1 VAVNEQDIIQ
11 KIRSGSIAGQPT
23 SRNLESDRLEQGAT
37 ISGAPAATRVE
48 SIDSPIEALRAG
60 VVSGARNIAAQ
71 NKNFRATI
79 ATLRGNDEDA
89 ANFLKEGDRLED
101 QAAIPL
107 AGMESFEEFLNEP
120 TASGFFKQ
128 FASATGQF
136 IPSLAASLTE
146 AVIVGGIVAGGTF
159 LSGGTATPGLIAG
172 AGALQTA
179 GRQGL
184 KRIPT
189 NLQRRRPNVTKEQA
203 EELLNK
209 QYKNSLAESKG
220 KELPFTFNPKELE
233 DLNDIYAQL
242 RSQKRN
248 LRFTQGALAGAYS
261 QEQRMGTGIAFSD
274 YVDQDMRSPEDAI
287 KALGQGQ
294 VFGAIGLGAEAATAV
309 AIGKRLRQG
318 GQLRK
323 STGADPFTPDLRP
336 TSTFFGDLGTGVA
349 VTSVA
354 EGIAEGLQEELSIQQ
369 KTSID
374 DTYTKAN
381 ARVDRLN
388 ALFAGFFGGVGVG
401 AGLGAGTGAMNKLR
415 EYTNRGVAETD
426 GIRMFKERFAENE
439 LGKIMKERASA
450 LEAQFAFL
458 ANVGSNKDSAFIDID
473 SKNEANLKKLENL
486 VPNAI
491 SVATAKGAF
500 FTTDQVKAQEFQ
512 NLVNVYPFNTEIQ
525 DQWLAE
531 RGLGYSRSR
540 QMGDDMVVGIF
551 DTQTQE
557 FVHYQSTSSTFE
569 NDFQKAKAKMQEIL
583 GTADPK
589 RYKIISQSLAEH
601 REYRKKGL
609 TDTSTTPFDVVRQAF
624 QETENM
630 GTDQDE
636 TINESDRG
644 VQDIEVGANVLD
656 LQEGKATSAVKSELT
671 NYIQNDYKLPIN
683 YDDLVF
689 FVKEGKKLAT
699 GKIKNKGQARAQ
711 VRKADPKVRAR
722 LSSIYNDLV
731 KAEQLAGPLQG
742 VDRDYLARVAK
753 KPFEEMSS
761 LLDEI
766 VAAGANVQ
774 PQDAISSSMD
784 RLSEEGGDINSIP
797 LVGVTEILKRT
808 NVKTAEAADQAGVR
822 APVAEADPLVMKR
835 FGSGTVENPYVDP
848 KTGKA
853 FRISKTDPKATPEQV
868 EGLNQYVQNT
878 LKQEFNTQKP
888 FLSKSA
894 VENFERRAKEEESN
908 TEGVGFVRFV
918 DRRDIKALRNASK
931 KGDVFE
937 APQRP
942 DTDKNRGYVIIR
954 MQPEEK
960 EFQQATR
967 RNISEFRNIREDL
980 VTRVAQAK
988 ERTKGGNYQTP
999 IYFKVKDLKAGLSES
1014 VPAGN
1019 IDISVLLEGIT
1030 TITRRTGRRDV
1041 VELADTSAQRVAAL
1055 LDAITLLPEQGFRLE
1070 YYPNTVKVN
1079 TPYTEITGDNI
1090 QDIMTSPAGASIL
1103 KVKLSDDPKI
1113 VEQQLVELEQKF
1125 GLTNLAYAPGRI
1137 TTESFA
1143 QIETPFLEFQE
1154 LRSKNSNLEK
1164 RSKETAENQAL
1175 IAPFVQD
1182 LEANNIS
1189 EMSLDE
1195 LTALKEKV
1203 ENVIAIRYPAPFVG
1217 EGLMREARTRTEV
1230 ETKAKELFTELSQQ
1244 DKTYLNFLR
1253 PISGVISSIEAQDIR
1268 NNPGELRN
1276 FDRPLGQPSTTSIA
1290 FVDPGGD
1297 AVVRDVTSNVPV
1309 RYKPNQV
1316 FRGTGG
1322 TIDTKAKIGTYAD
1335 DIQTIAQER
1344 QTEFLE
1350 DSGLFQ
1356 TDDPT
1361 MGTPVDTSAV
1371 KMDINDRAL
1380 FESYQA
1386 QDGVEYRGR
1395 DKYAELS
1402 RLIRNDSTKPTFK
1415 NNLKYQ
1421 NGTAFLLQ
1429 DVLKQ
1434 RQDAV
1439 SPPPTR
1445 AKLPFRKQILTG
1457 LTTAARQLGLETNLK
1472 VITAEETFNDSQLPA
1487 SVRNTIDETNF
1498 EAKRQE
1504 LLDNPNAGA
1513 MTLQYKHFDIIMM
1526 KTGGQVNEGAYYT
1539 AYLKELGNSFTFQ
1552 EIEKSLKVPAVRK
1565 KLLEAY
1571 NKIRESDNAP
1581 ATYTDDETGFNNF
1594 LADQNAIAIREKLG
1608 LDVDGT
1614 TYSNLNT
1621 PAKAWFKRLAKS
1633 QEKLYKKLNPAQRKR
1648 FEINETFDEYAEDL
1662 QDTLRNP
1669 ANQEV
1674 PYQVKAK
1681 IESQI
1686 ESILGPET
1694 FTDKQLRKSLEQ
1706 TRKILTTK
1714 NMPKFIRQIFLTSD
1728 TRLRHFG
1735 PPGEAV
1741 ANFLYQEP
1749 RSVSATGRA
1758 GIMTLKTRRANKM
1771 LNDVAKVLGVK
1782 DGWFYSSFNAEQKAI
1797 LEEAADDTIDTK
1809 DLTNPQAAQVRDY
1822 LTAIYKELNLDKY
1835 DVDFRKNFF
1844 PRVIA
1849 IAEIASDE
1857 GKQQKLKEL
1866 LKQAN
1871 PTVKDTEINK
1881 AVTNLINKNNG
1892 DIEFTAQEE
1901 IDIGMMK
1908 ERKPLFKNITNKQLI
1923 DAKLV
1928 DPPEVS
1934 LKKYLDKVSLKYEFE
1949 QSGGKREFNRLLGKL
1964 KPAEQKEAR
1973 DIIDSMFGKIPPIQN
1988 GWLKTANNIGLVLN
2002 VVTLLGLTVIASL
2015 QDTAGPVLR
2024 ARGTAKI
2031 SDVTDVIK
2039 NMIKNPQEAADIAR
2053 EIGVIGVDAM
2063 STFFVLAGEQ
2073 DFMNQTSKDV
2083 SDVWFRA
2090 TGLEAYTRFTRVF
2103 ASGMGA
2109 QFLRN
2114 HARKAKK
2121 GDTTSQLYLKELNV
2135 TADEVLAWEKGKAD
2149 KVTREKVNEGL
2160 AQFVDE
2166 SIVRPNPAQR
2176 PTYANDPRYALIW
2189 QLKSFFYAYGKTIVF
2204 PTIKEAH
2211 TGFVNQGAGAG
2222 AMPLLMMAGMLLPI
2236 TMLGLEIRELF
2247 KAFLAWV
2254 LPGVSPDD
2262 PGVDYF
2268 KTNNMSTGQYMTEI
2282 VDRSGMLGPASLALP
2297 VFLESHRYGKPF
2309 WVSPLG
2315 PTAERVYDGITW
2327 DWRAADFVPVYSQ
2340 LDTRALGR

>member
-1 VAVNEQDIIQ
+1 MAVNEQDIIQ

-37 ISGAPAATRVE
+37 IAGAPAATRVE

-107 AGMESFEEFLNEP
+107 AGMESFEEFLEEP
-120 TASGFFKQ
+120 TVSGFFKQ

-136 IPSLAASLTE
+136 VPSLAASLTE
-146 AVIVGGIVAGGTF
+146 AVIVGGIVAGGTV

-172 AGALQTA
+172 AGALQAA

-184 KRIPT
+184 KRIPA

-426 GIRMFKERFAENE
+426 GIRMFNERFNENE
-439 LGKIMKERASA
+439 LGRIMKERASA

-473 SKNEANLKKLENL
+473 SKNEADLKKLENL

-512 NLVNVYPFNTEIQ
+512 NLVNIYPFNTELQ

-583 GTADPK
+583 GTADPN
-589 RYKIISQSLAEH
+589 RYKIISQTLAEH

-636 TINESDRG
+636 SINESDRG

-656 LQEGKATSAVKSELT
+656 LQEGKASPAVKSELT

-999 IYFKVKDLKAGLSES
+999 IYFKVKDLRAGLSES

-1019 IDISVLLEGIT
+1019 VDMSVLLEGIT

-1041 VELADTSAQRVAAL
+1041 VELADTYAQRVAAL

-1070 YYPNTVKVN
+1070 YYPTTVKGRRGIGEDIAIGALEV
-1079 TPYTEITGDNI
+1079 TGDNL

-1103 KVKLSDDPKI
+1103 KVKLSEDPKK

-1137 TTESFA
+1137 TRDAFA
-1143 QIETPFLEFQE
+1143 QIETPFLE
-1154 LRSKNSNLEK
+1154 L
-1164 RSKETAENQAL
+1164 TNQPDL

-1182 LEANNIS
+1182 LEANSMS

-1217 EGLMREARTRTEV
+1217 EGLMREARTRTDV

-1253 PISGVISSIEAQDIR
+1253 PISGVIASIQAQDIR
-1268 NNPGELRN
+1268 NNPGKFKDKATRTITTPSGT
-1276 FDRPLGQPSTTSIA
+1276 RVIPQPRFEGA
-1290 FVDPGGD
+1290 
-1297 AVVRDVTSNVPV
+1297 
-1309 RYKPNQV
+1309 
-1316 FRGTGG
+1316 GG
-1322 TIDTKAKIGTYAD
+1322 TIDTEAKIGTYAE
-1335 DIQTIAQER
+1335 DIQIIAQER

-1350 DSGLFQ
+1350 DTGLFQ
-1356 TDDPT
+1356 TNQPLDSSRDPIETAIPFTRADPT

-1457 LTTAARQLGLETNLK
+1457 LMTAARQLGLETNLK
-1472 VITAEETFNDSQLPA
+1472 IISAEETFSDSRLPA
-1487 SVRNTIDETNF
+1487 SVRNTINETTF

-1504 LLDNPNAGA
+1504 LLDNPNAAA
-1513 MTLQYKHFDIIMM
+1513 MTLQYKHFDVIMM

-1539 AYLKELGNSFTFQ
+1539 AFLKELGNSFTFQ

-1571 NKIRESDNAP
+1571 NKIRESDNSP

-1633 QEKLYKKLNPAQRKR
+1633 QENLYKKLNPAQRKR

-1714 NMPKFIRQIFLTSD
+1714 NMPKFMRQIFLTSD

-1782 DGWFYSSFNAEQKAI
+1782 DGWFYSTFNADQKAI
-1797 LEEAADDTIDTK
+1797 LAEAANDEIATA
-1809 DLTNPQAAQVRDY
+1809 DLTTPQARQVRDY
-1822 LTAIYKELNLDKY
+1822 FEAIYQELNLDKY
-1835 DVDFRKNFF
+1835 DVGFRKNFF

-1881 AVTNLINKNNG
+1881 AVNDMISKNNG
-1892 DIEFTAQEE
+1892 DIEFTAQED
-1901 IDIGMMK
+1901 IDIGMLK
-1908 ERKPLFKNITNKQLI
+1908 ERKPLFSKITNKQLM
-1923 DAKLV
+1923 DAGLV
-1928 DPPEVS
+1928 DPPEVA

-2073 DFMNQTSKDV
+2073 DFMNQTAKDV

-2114 HARKAKK
+2114 HARKAKE
-2121 GDTTSQLYLKELNV
+2121 GDTTSQLYLNELNV

-2149 KVTREKVNEGL
+2149 KATREKVNEGL

-2254 LPGVSPDD
+2254 LPGVSPND

-2282 VDRSGMLGPASLALP
+2282 IDRSGMLGPASLALP

-2327 DWRAADFVPVYSQ
+2327 DWRAADFIPVYSQ

>member
-11 KIRSGSIAGQPT
+11 RIKSGSIAGQPT

-48 SIDSPIEALRAG
+48 SIDNPIQALRAG

-89 ANFLKEGDRLED
+89 ANFLKEGDRLEE
-101 QAAIPL
+101 QSAIPL
-107 AGMESFEEFLNEP
+107 AGMESFEEFLEEP
-120 TASGFFKQ
+120 TVSGFFKQ

-136 IPSLAASLTE
+136 VPSLAASLTE
-146 AVIVGGIVAGGTF
+146 AVIVGGIVAGGTV

-172 AGALQTA
+172 AGALQATGKQA
-179 GRQGL
+179 L
-184 KRIPT
+184 KQIPRR
-189 NLQRRRPNVTKEQA
+189 LQRRRPNITKEQA

-209 QYKNSLAESKG
+209 QYKNSLKEAKG
-220 KELPFTFNPKELE
+220 QELPFTFTPKELE

-248 LRFTQGALAGAYS
+248 LRFTQGAVAGAYS

-274 YVDQDMRSPEDAI
+274 YVDQGMRSPEDAI

-309 AIGKRLRQG
+309 AIGKRLKQG
-318 GQLRK
+318 GKLRK
-323 STGADPFTPDLRP
+323 STGTDPFTPDLRP
-336 TSTFFGDLGTGVA
+336 TSTFFGDLATGVA

-369 KTSID
+369 KFSID
-374 DTYTKAN
+374 DQYTKAN

-415 EYTNRGVAETD
+415 ELANRGVAESD
-426 GIRMFKERFAENE
+426 GLSMFTQRYNENE
-439 LGKIMKERASA
+439 LGRIMKERASA
-450 LEAQFAFL
+450 LESQFEFASL
-458 ANVGSNKDSAFIDID
+458 VGSNKDSIFIDID
-473 SKNEANLKKLENL
+473 SKSEANLQKLENIL
-486 VPNAI
+486 PNAI
-491 SVATAKGAF
+491 SVATARGAY
-500 FTTDQVKAQEFQ
+500 FTTDSVKAQEFQ

-531 RGLGYSRSR
+531 RGLGFSRSR
-540 QMGDDMVVGIF
+540 KPGDDMVVGIL
-551 DTQTQE
+551 DTKTNE
-557 FVHYQSTSSTFE
+557 LVHYQTTSSVFE
-569 NDFQKAKAKMQEIL
+569 NDFEKAKAKMQEIL
-583 GTADPK
+583 GTADPN
-589 RYKIISQSLAEH
+589 RYKIVQQTLAEH
-601 REYRKKGL
+601 RDYRKKGL
-609 TDTSTTPFDVVRQAF
+609 EDTRTTSFDVIRQAF

-636 TINESDRG
+636 TVNESDRG
-644 VQDIEVGANVLD
+644 VADINVTANALD
-656 LQEGKATSAVKSELT
+656 LETGKASPSVKNEI
-671 NYIQNDYKLPIN
+671 NRYIQTEYKLPIN

-689 FVKEGKKLAT
+689 FVREGKKLAT
-699 GKIKNKGQARAQ
+699 NKVRNKAQARAQ
-711 VRKADPKVRAR
+711 VRKADPKVRQR

-742 VDRDYLARVAK
+742 ADRDYLARVAQ

-766 VAAGANVQ
+766 VTAGSNIQ
-774 PQDAISSSMD
+774 TQDAISSSMD

-868 EGLNQYVQNT
+868 EGLNQYIQNT
-878 LKQEFNTQKP
+878 LKEEFNTQKP

-999 IYFKVKDLKAGLSES
+999 IYFKVKDLRAGLSES

-1019 IDISVLLEGIT
+1019 VDMSVLLEGIT

-1041 VELADTSAQRVAAL
+1041 VELADTYAQRVAAL
-1055 LDAITLLPEQGFRLE
+1055 LDAITLLPEQGFRIE

-1079 TPYTEITGDNI
+1079 TPFTEITGDSI
-1090 QDIMTSPAGASIL
+1090 QDIITSPAGASIL
-1103 KVKLSDDPKI
+1103 KVKLSEDPKE

-1137 TTESFA
+1137 TRDAFA
-1143 QIETPFLEFQE
+1143 QIETPFLE
-1154 LRSKNSNLEK
+1154 L
-1164 RSKETAENQAL
+1164 TNQPDL

-1182 LEANNIS
+1182 LEANSMS

-1195 LTALKEKV
+1195 LTDLKEKV

-1230 ETKAKELFTELSQQ
+1230 EKRAKELFIELSQQ
-1244 DKTYLNFLR
+1244 DKTYLNFLK
-1253 PISGVISSIEAQDIR
+1253 PISGVIASIEAQDIR
-1268 NNPGELRN
+1268 NNPGKFRDKATRKVPQRDQQGNRIIRETTGRSSITGEIET
-1276 FDRPLGQPSTTSIA
+1276 RPEVVYKEESQPRFEGA
-1290 FVDPGGD
+1290 
-1297 AVVRDVTSNVPV
+1297 
-1309 RYKPNQV
+1309 
-1316 FRGTGG
+1316 GG
-1322 TIDTKAKIGTYAD
+1322 TIDREAKIGTYAD
-1335 DIQTIAQER
+1335 DIQTITQER

-1361 MGTPVDTSAV
+1361 IGTPVDTSAV

-1402 RLIRNDSTKPTFK
+1402 RLIRNDSTKPTFG

-1421 NGTAFLLQ
+1421 KGFDILLESALQ
-1429 DVLKQ
+1429 Q
-1434 RQDAV
+1434 RRDAI
-1439 SPPPTR
+1439 SPPVTR
-1445 AKLPFRKQILTG
+1445 ARLPFRKQILKG
-1457 LTTAARQLGLETNLK
+1457 LTTAAQQLGLETNIKL
-1472 VITAEETFNDSQLPA
+1472 IAAETAFNDSQLPA
-1487 SVRNTIDETNF
+1487 SIRNTIDETNF
-1498 EAKRQE
+1498 ETKRQE

-1513 MTLQYKHFDIIMM
+1513 MTLQYKHFDIIMI
-1526 KTGGQVNEGAYYT
+1526 KTSGQVNEGAYYT

-1552 EIEKSLKVPAVRK
+1552 EIERSLKVPAIRK

-1571 NKIRESDNAP
+1571 NKIRESKDVP
-1581 ATYTDDETGFNNF
+1581 PTYTDDETGFNNF
-1594 LADQNAIAIREKLG
+1594 LADQNALAIREKIG

-1621 PAKAWFKRLAKS
+1621 PAKSWFKRLAKS
-1633 QEKLYKKLNPAQRKR
+1633 QEALYKKLNPAQRKR
-1648 FEINETFDEYAEDL
+1648 LEINETFDEYAKDL

-1686 ESILGPET
+1686 ESILGPQS
-1694 FTDKQLRKSLEQ
+1694 FTDKQLRKSIEQ
-1706 TRKILTTK
+1706 TRKILTAK
-1714 NMPKFIRQIFLTSD
+1714 NMPKFIKQIFLTSD

-1735 PPGEAV
+1735 PPGEAI
-1741 ANFLYQEP
+1741 ADFLYQEP
-1749 RSVSATGRA
+1749 RSVSQTGRA
-1758 GIMTLKTRRANKM
+1758 GIFTLKTRRANKM
-1771 LNDVAKVLGVK
+1771 LNDIAKILGVK
-1782 DGWFYSSFNAEQKAI
+1782 DGWFYSTFNAEQKAI
-1797 LEEAADDTIDTK
+1797 LEQAADDTIATK

-1835 DVDFRKNFF
+1835 DVDFRENFF
-1844 PRVIA
+1844 PRVLA
-1849 IAEIASDE
+1849 ISEIASDE
-1857 GKQQKLKEL
+1857 GKQQALKQL
-1866 LKQAN
+1866 LKDAN
-1871 PTVKDTEINK
+1871 PKAKDTEISK
-1881 AVTNLINKNNG
+1881 AVTNLITKNNG

-1901 IDIGMMK
+1901 IDIGMMQ

-1934 LKKYLDKVSLKYEFE
+1934 LKKYLDKLSLKYEFE

-1973 DIIDSMFGKIPPIQN
+1973 DIIDSMFGKIAPIQN

-2015 QDTAGPVLR
+2015 QDTAGPILR

-2031 SDVTDVIK
+2031 SDVTTVIK
-2039 NMIKNPQEAADIAR
+2039 DMIKNPQEAADIAR

-2073 DFMNQTSKDV
+2073 DFMNQTAKDV
-2083 SDVWFRA
+2083 SDAWFRV

-2121 GDTTSQLYLKELNV
+2121 GDSTSQLYLNELNV
-2135 TADEVLAWEKGKAD
+2135 TADEVLAWEKGKTDAA
-2149 KVTREKVNEGL
+2149 TREKVNEAL

-2176 PTYANDPRYALIW
+2176 PTYANDPRYAMIW

-2204 PTIKEAH
+2204 PTIKESH
-2211 TGFVNQGAGAG
+2211 KGFVNDGAGAG

-2254 LPGVSPDD
+2254 LPGVSPSD

-2282 VDRSGMLGPASLALP
+2282 IDRSGMLGPASLALP

-2309 WVSPLG
+2309 WIPPLG
-2315 PTAERVYDGITW
+2315 PTAERIYDGITW
-2327 DWRAADFVPVYSQ
+2327 DWRAADFIPVYSQ